1 MQLKEDHWESLY
13 VFAKNL
19 ADKNI
24 SFSEI
29 EIQLNQQTS
38 DRNLIT
44 EIIQQVKKVHYA
56 IKRKNG
62 LVKIGFGA
70 LFLLAGF
77 FITCINF
84 YSNQSFTIV
93 MYSST
98 SLGLLFVFLGLYDV
112 IG

>member
-19 ADKNI
+19 AEKNI
-24 SFSEI
+24 AFSEI
-29 EIQLNQQTS
+29 ENQLHSQTS
-38 DRNLIT
+38 DKALIT

-84 YSNQSFTIV
+84 HSNQSFTIV

-98 SLGLLFVFLGLYDV
+98 SLGLLFVFWGLYEV